1 MSIFALYSVAD
12 ELVPATILV
21 DPANLFVNSDIELEN
36 AANCSLIVE
45 LFDEYVVKVLS
56 ILNNL
61 CLISSRFSEEIALVR
76 FAIVVGPNSTC

>member
-1 MSIFALYSVAD
+1 MSIFTLYSVAD
-12 ELVPATILV
+12 APVPAAVLV

-36 AANCSLIVE
+36 AANCSLVVE
-45 LFDEYVVKVLS
+45 LFDEYAARVLS

-76 FAIVVGPNSTC
+76 FVIVVGPNSTC